1 MKLQNI
7 DPETPTQAISCEY
20 WKISKNTYFKEH
32 MRTAAFEETLESVC
46 LGLFGE
52 SLSKQP

>member
-1 MKLQNI
+1 
-7 DPETPTQAISCEY
+7 
-20 WKISKNTYFKEH
+20 

-52 SLSKQP
+52 SLSKQPWLQDVWADVDTRKPFSIV